1 MPHAAADKY
10 RGTNGASFKITK
22 RNQAHDIEVP
32 STQISTTSGCGNTL
46 ASTTRKL
53 FTPLTLSLSS
63 TTSPMLTVPIKWY
76 CVEICSLRT
85 LALSPSLS
93 RLTCGASCTLSPND
107 FARMG
112 DRVTWSSHFR
122 PAARI
127 VVSAPFQRYH
137 QSICGGFVGSN
148 EVMWIEPLLNGCSR
162 QISGATRL
170 FPFGGEPRDFVCR
183 HQLSMFAGI
192 KNVCRFAK
200 VGSLSFGR

>member
-1 MPHAAADKY
+1 MPHAAADNY

-32 STQISTTSGCGNTL
+32 STQISITSGCGNTL

-63 TTSPMLTVPIKWY
+63 TTSPMLTVLIKWY
-76 CVEICSLRT
+76 CVEICPLRT

-93 RLTCGASCTLSPND
+93 RLTCGAGCTLSPNN

-137 QSICGGFVGSN
+137 QSIRGGFVGSN

-162 QISGATRL
+162 QISGAT
-170 FPFGGEPRDFVCR
+170 
-183 HQLSMFAGI
+183 
-192 KNVCRFAK
+192 
-200 VGSLSFGR
+200 